1 MKPIAEQVVVVTGA
15 SSGIGRASALAFG
28 KRGARVVL
36 AARNLEALETL
47 AQEIEAGGGQ
57 AHVLV
62 TDVAEWDQVQRL
74 ADEAVER
81 FGRID
86 TWLNDAG
93 INEHASVEDMTVE
106 EIGRIIQVNL
116 MGQVHG
122 MKAALGVM
130 RRQRS
135 GTIINMG
142 SAASSRAVPLHAA
155 YVASKHAVAGFT
167 DSLRMELMHE
177 NMPINVTLI
186 QPGFIDTPL
195 FLNARSKLGGQSR
208 PIPPIYAPEVV
219 ADAILFAAQHRRRNI
234 VVGAQAAAGIF
245 LNKLSPSLVD
255 RLMVARGAAFR
266 LQKENRPDDGID
278 NLFEPS
284 RGTGSAHGHWG
295 KEALQSSWYTRHL
308 EYYPHRK
315 GMLWAALG
323 ASLFLLARR
332 KR

>member
-1 MKPIAEQVVVVTGA
+1 MKPIAEQVVVITGA

-36 AARNLEALETL
+36 AARNADALEAL

-62 TDVAEWDQVQRL
+62 TDVAEWDQVRRL

-81 FGRID
+81 YGRID
-86 TWLNDAG
+86 TWVNDAG

-122 MKAALGVM
+122 MKAALGPM

-135 GTIINMG
+135 GTIVNMG

-155 YVASKHAVAGFT
+155 YVASKHAIAGFT

-177 NMPINVTLI
+177 KMPINITLI

-219 ADAILFAAQHRRRNI
+219 ADAILFAAEHRRRNI
-234 VVGAQAAAGIF
+234 VVGGQAAMGIF

-266 LQKENRPDDGID
+266 LQKENRPDDGVD

-284 RGTGSAHGHWG
+284 RGIGSSHGKWG
-295 KEALQSSWYTRHL
+295 DEAIQSSWYTRHL

-323 ASLFLLARR
+323 AGLFLLARR
-332 KR
+332 R